1 MGLDM
6 SWIVAMV
13 IVIFAVVLMWTG
25 QAYLKENGHW
35 ATDVG
40 AAQAKARLKSKRK
53 GWRKSSMASQPV
65 EQQYFAT
72 FELEDGSLLELY
84 VLEEKKY
91 FWLTE
96 GEQGTLFYDGKKFV
110 DFDTTYRGVSGLLR
124 EVKEEHEKEKLRRDR
139 SLS

>member
-25 QAYLKENGHW
+25 RAYLKENGHW

-40 AAQAKARLKSKRK
+40 AAQAKAILKSKRK

-72 FELEDGSLLELY
+72 FELEDGSSLELY

-124 EVKEEHEKEKLRRDR
+124 EVKEEHEKRKAAPR
-139 SLS
+139 

>member
-6 SWIVAMV
+6 SWIAAMV

-25 QAYLKENGHW
+25 RAYLKENGQW
-35 ATDVG
+35 ATDAG
-40 AAQAKARLKSKRK
+40 ATQAKATLKSKRK
-53 GWRKSSMASQPV
+53 GWRKSPMASQPV

-72 FELEDGSLLELY
+72 FELEDGSSLELY

-91 FWLTE
+91 FRLTE

-110 DFDTTYRGVSGLLR
+110 DFDTTYRGVSGLMR
-124 EVKEEHEKEKLRRDR
+124 EVKEEHEKEKLRRDE

>member
-6 SWIVAMV
+6 SWIGAMV
-13 IVIFAVVLMWTG
+13 FVIFAVVLMWTG

-72 FELEDGSLLELY
+72 FELEDGSSLELY

-96 GEQGTLFYDGKKFV
+96 GEQGTLFYDGKIFV
-110 DFDTTYRGVSGLLR
+110 DFNTTYRGVSGLMR

-139 SLS
+139 GLS

>member
-25 QAYLKENGHW
+25 RAYLKENGQW
-35 ATDVG
+35 ATDAG
-40 AAQAKARLKSKRK
+40 ATQAKAILKSKRK

-72 FELEDGSLLELY
+72 FELEDGSSLELY

-91 FWLTE
+91 FRLTE

-110 DFDTTYRGVSGLLR
+110 DFNTTYRGVSGLMR
-124 EVKEEHEKEKLRRDR
+124 EVKEEHEKEKLRRDE